1 MNPNIVAD
9 EELREELLSVNEN
22 TDKDV
27 DDEYEE
33 QDA

>member
-27 DDEYEE
+27 DDDEYEE
-33 QDA
+33 

>member
-22 TDKDV
+22 TDKDID

-33 QDA
+33 

>member
-22 TDKDV
+22 TDKNID

-33 QDA
+33 

>member
-22 TDKDV
+22 TDKDI

-33 QDA
+33 

>member
-22 TDKDV
+22 TDKDID
-27 DDEYEE
+27 DDEYEK
-33 QDA
+33 

>member
-33 QDA
+33 

>member
-27 DDEYEE
+27 DDDEHEE
-33 QDA
+33 